1 MTPAGDLYGA
11 VIKERFRR
19 PRFQGRIDAPDAAF
33 EDVNPLCGDRIAIE
47 CRLDDGTLADAR
59 HHGDSCAVCLASAD
73 VLLEM
78 AIGRRAEEAVA
89 LGTTDVLER
98 LQADVRP
105 SRLKCVALPIT
116 VLQGALQGREVAR

>member
-1 MTPAGDLYGA
+1 MSPAGDLYGQ
-11 VIKERFRR
+11 VIRDRFRH
-19 PRFQGRIDAPDAAF
+19 PRFQGRIEAPDAAF

-47 CRLDDGTLADAR
+47 CRLADGTLADAR

-78 AIGRRAEEAVA
+78 AIGRRAEDAAA
-89 LGTTDVLER
+89 LGPGDVLER

-105 SRLKCVALPIT
+105 SRMKCVALPIT

>member
-1 MTPAGDLYGA
+1 MSPAGDLYGQ
-11 VIKERFRR
+11 VIRERFRR
-19 PRFQGRIDAPDAAF
+19 PRFQGRVEAPDAAF

-47 CRLDDGTLADAR
+47 CRIADGVLADAR

-78 AIGRRAEEAVA
+78 AIGRRVDEAAA
-89 LGTTDVLER
+89 LGTGDVLER

-105 SRLKCVALPIT
+105 ARMKCVALPIS

>member
-11 VIKERFRR
+11 VIKERFRH

-47 CRLDDGTLADAR
+47 CRLTDGVVADAR
-59 HHGDSCAVCLASAD
+59 HHGDSCAICMASAD

-78 AIGRRAEEAVA
+78 AVGRSSSEAAA
-89 LGTTDVLER
+89 LGMPDVLER
-98 LQADVRP
+98 LQVDVRP
-105 SRLKCVALPIT
+105 SRMKCVALPIT
-116 VLQGALQGREVAR
+116 VLQGALAGREVAR